1 VRLMRAGAK
10 SCATKSKSARLLV
23 IFFVGQTSRP
33 LGSLSALRLRLCVC
47 CINNANIESRRIKH
61 EIRAEGCGGG
71 PEIINS
77 RALSVDAKINS
88 AAAAAFA
95 NTLSE

>member
-1 VRLMRAGAK
+1 MRLMRARAK

-23 IFFVGQTSRP
+23 IFFVGQTSSTAR
-33 LGSLSALRLRLCVC
+33 LGCGCVC

-61 EIRAEGCGGG
+61 EISAEGCGGG

-77 RALSVDAKINS
+77 RALTVDAKINS
-88 AAAAAFA
+88 AADAAFA